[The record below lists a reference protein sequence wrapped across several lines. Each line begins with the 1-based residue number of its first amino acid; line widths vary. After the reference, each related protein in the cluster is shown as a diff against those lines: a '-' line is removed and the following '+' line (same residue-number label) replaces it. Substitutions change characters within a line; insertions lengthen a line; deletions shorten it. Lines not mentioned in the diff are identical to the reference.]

1 MVITIFTIP
10 SYSTSVATVPVQ
22 IQITL
27 HRQCNLALFF
37 VFCFFYFYSSTLARY
52 GSVLIFFDIMKGP
65 EQKGTIITTVVLLY
79 PVHTCTY
86 IHTYIHTV
94 ILYCTYIHVMYVCI

>member
-65 EQKGTIITTVVLLY
+65 EQKGTIITTVPGTY
-79 PVHTCTY
+79 MY
-86 IHTYIHTV
+86 IHTYIQ
-94 ILYCTYIHVMYVCI
+94 YIHTCHVLYSTVCI

>member
-65 EQKGTIITTVVLLY
+65 EQKGTIITTV
-79 PVHTCTY
+79 PGTY
-86 IHTYIHTV
+86 IHVHTYIHTSRHT
-94 ILYCTYIHVMYVCI
+94 CHVCI